1 MAGCDA
7 AAPGAG
13 GKARALSGI
22 LRRAQS
28 RRGSLL
34 EAAANVAAGIAV
46 GFAANLI
53 VLPAFGYP
61 VTLADAAGMSAA
73 FSAISVA
80 RTYVVRRVA
89 ERLLRA

>member
-1 MAGCDA
+1 MD
-7 AAPGAG
+7 
-13 GKARALSGI
+13 R

-34 EAAANVAAGIAV
+34 EAIANVGFGLLV
-46 GFAANLI
+46 GFGANLL

-61 VTLADAAGMSAA
+61 VSMADAAGMSVV

-89 ERLLRA
+89 EALLRL